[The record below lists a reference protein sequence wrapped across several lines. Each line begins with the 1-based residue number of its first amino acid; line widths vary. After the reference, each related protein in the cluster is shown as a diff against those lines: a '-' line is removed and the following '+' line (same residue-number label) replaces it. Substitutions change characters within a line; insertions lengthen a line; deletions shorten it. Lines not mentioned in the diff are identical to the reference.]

1 MPNYGATSEKHYEE
15 KFEFPLWKKIKEYA
29 DKHDISYVE
38 ASEVVM
44 PEYVATIRYDDIEF
58 EEAEML
64 KSHAELEVLEKE
76 MKEDTYCRTK

>member
-1 MPNYGATSEKHYEE
+1 MPNYGSTSEKHYEE

-58 EEAEML
+58 EEAEM
-64 KSHAELEVLEKE
+64 KKRHAELEVLERE
-76 MKEDTYCRTK
+76 MKEDTYCTK